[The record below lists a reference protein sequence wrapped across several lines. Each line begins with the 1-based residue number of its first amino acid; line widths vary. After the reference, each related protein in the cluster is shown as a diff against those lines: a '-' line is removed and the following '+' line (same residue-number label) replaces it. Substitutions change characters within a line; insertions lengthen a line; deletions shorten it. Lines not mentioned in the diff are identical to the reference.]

1 MVYKVRASSLAAY
14 VVREVSIEGEHISA
28 VDASGTIVVANET
41 TEIGSDMSDTYVV
54 TYTQGEVSEEET
66 LKRRTDTVTNTMQS
80 LIVNKTDLNNHP
92 LKNAVF
98 TLLSDDKESE
108 VTGYESIISSES
120 ASGNLL
126 NNIYLSNGTY
136 YLKEINPPTGY
147 IAPEHMLKIIVD
159 ETGISM
165 VTDTEF
171 APRYYIDLTPSD
183 KVVYTFSVENNP
195 GVTLPSTGGPG
206 TSLIYLLGALLT
218 GISVVCLVM
227 RKRIRST

>member
-1 MVYKVRASSLAAY
+1 MSQVEKMPVKIIFPIDDFQEKDNKYDLLQFVSLKKEPIKIDEKIIETTLYLDKEVYLEGSVKEISSSVTSVVYKVRASSLAAY

-28 VDASGTIVVANET
+28 VDASDTIVVANET

-108 VTGYESIISSES
+108 VTGYESLISSES

-126 NNIYLSNGTY
+126 NNIYL
-136 YLKEINPPTGY
+136 I
-147 IAPEHMLKIIVD
+147 
-159 ETGISM
+159 
-165 VTDTEF
+165 
-171 APRYYIDLTPSD
+171 
-183 KVVYTFSVENNP
+183 
-195 GVTLPSTGGPG
+195 
-206 TSLIYLLGALLT
+206 
-218 GISVVCLVM
+218 
-227 RKRIRST
+227 